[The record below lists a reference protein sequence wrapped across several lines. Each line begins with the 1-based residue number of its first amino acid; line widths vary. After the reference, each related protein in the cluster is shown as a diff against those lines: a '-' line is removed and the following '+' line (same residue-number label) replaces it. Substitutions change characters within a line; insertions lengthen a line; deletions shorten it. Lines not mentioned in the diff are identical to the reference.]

1 MVPSLAGNTLWEP
14 LDQNWE
20 VWLGSFALI
29 SASYN
34 TEVNAD
40 SRFRE
45 EGVDFKDRADLQL
58 TGLVRPEHAGEGVGV
73 DLE

>member
-1 MVPSLAGNTLWEP
+1 M
-14 LDQNWE
+14 
-20 VWLGSFALI
+20 I

-58 TGLVRPEHAGEGVGV
+58 TGLVRPEHAGEGEGVGSRMISGFLTLMV
-73 DLE
+73 D